1 MPPNCQFEIDDAED
15 EWTYS
20 HKFDYIHGRGLATCF
35 KSHLSVFQSAFRFA
49 RPGGYFEL
57 QDGLFPVRCIDDT
70 LKGTAL
76 EKWCNLVTAGA
87 NALGQ
92 NWSQVPRYAAYMKE
106 AGFVDVIEKKFAWPL
121 GPWAQGERMK
131 ILGTLCRENLL
142 VSVHGMSMAVMTKG
156 LGMTS
161 EEVELLL
168 PDVKKDINNIKIH
181 CYAAM

>member
-1 MPPNCQFEIDDAED
+1 
-15 EWTYS
+15 
-20 HKFDYIHGRGLATCF
+20 
-35 KSHLSVFQSAFRFA
+35 
-49 RPGGYFEL
+49 
-57 QDGLFPVRCIDDT
+57 
-70 LKGTAL
+70 
-76 EKWCNLVTAGA
+76 
-87 NALGQ
+87 
-92 NWSQVPRYAAYMKE
+92 MKE